1 MAQTEFHLSQA
12 FRDLVRR
19 SGRWSPPDWVF
30 LPASALVLAGLV
42 ALALNIR
49 PGAVDA
55 VVSDT
60 QFIMEGEALG
70 QLIPGP
76 GTRFELTIG
85 PAGEPLARLSA
96 TASFDAAGML
106 SAGVGAALPTEW
118 EENAIGRIVR
128 LEVEAQA
135 APDTRIDQIR
145 LGYFTVGY
153 GDSERTLTPVSP
165 SWSTV
170 GICYQVAPTAQ
181 ANGVEWL
188 GIWPGD
194 AGDGEAVLVRS
205 IRLTLEPQGDTM
217 AQCEARL
224 SSA

>member
-1 MAQTEFHLSQA
+1 MAQTEFHLPHA
-12 FRDLVRR
+12 LRDLVRR
-19 SGRWSPPDWVF
+19 SGRWSPPDWIF
-30 LPASALVLAGLV
+30 LPASMLVMAGLIV
-42 ALALNIR
+42 LGLSTR

-55 VVSDT
+55 VISDT
-60 QFIMEGEALG
+60 EFVMQGEALA

-96 TASFDAAGML
+96 TASFDAAGLL

-135 APDTRIDQIR
+135 ASDSRIDQIR
-145 LGYFTVGY
+145 VGYFTVGY
-153 GDSERTLTPVSP
+153 GDSERTLKPVGQ

-194 AGDGEAVLVRS
+194 AGNGEAVLVRS
-205 IRLTLEPQGDTM
+205 IRLTLEPPGDAM

>member
-1 MAQTEFHLSQA
+1 MAQTEFHLPQA
-12 FRDLVRR
+12 LRDLVRR
-19 SGRWSPPDWVF
+19 SGRWSPPDWIF
-30 LPASALVLAGLV
+30 LPASALAMAGLIV
-42 ALALNIR
+42 LGLGTR

-55 VVSDT
+55 VISDT
-60 QFIMEGEALG
+60 EFVMQGEALA

-85 PAGEPLARLSA
+85 PSGEPLARLSA
-96 TASFDAAGML
+96 TASFEAAGLL
-106 SAGVGAALPTEW
+106 SAGVGAALPSEW

-135 APDTRIDQIR
+135 PPDSRIDQIR
-145 LGYFTVGY
+145 VGYFTVGY
-153 GDSERTLTPVSP
+153 GDSERTLKPVDEF
-165 SWSTV
+165 WSTV

-194 AGDGEAVLVRS
+194 AGNGEAVLVRS
-205 IRLTLEPQGDTM
+205 IRLTLEPPEDAM

>member
-1 MAQTEFHLSQA
+1 MAQTEFHLQQLL
-12 FRDLVRR
+12 RDLVRR

-30 LPASALVLAGLV
+30 LPVSALGVAALI
-42 ALALNIR
+42 ALALNMR

-55 VVSDT
+55 VVNDT
-60 QFIMEGEALG
+60 QFIMEGEALA

-85 PAGEPLARLSA
+85 PSGEPLARLSA
-96 TASFDAAGML
+96 TASFQAAGLL

-128 LEVEAQA
+128 LEVEAQT
-135 APDTRIDQIR
+135 APDSRIEQIR
-145 LGYFTVGY
+145 MGYFTVGY
-153 GDSERTLTPVSP
+153 GDSERTLKPVSQ

-170 GICYQVAPTAQ
+170 GICYEVAPTAQ

-194 AGDGEAVLVRS
+194 AGDGDAVLVRS
-205 IRLTLEPQGDTM
+205 IRLTLEPQGDDM

-224 SSA
+224 AAG

>member
-1 MAQTEFHLSQA
+1 M
-12 FRDLVRR
+12 LVM
-19 SGRWSPPDWVF
+19 
-30 LPASALVLAGLV
+30 AGLIV
-42 ALALNIR
+42 LGLSTR

-55 VVSDT
+55 VISDT
-60 QFIMEGEALG
+60 EFVMQGEALA

-96 TASFDAAGML
+96 TASFDAAGLL

-135 APDTRIDQIR
+135 ASDSRIDQIR
-145 LGYFTVGY
+145 VGYFTVGY
-153 GDSERTLTPVSP
+153 GDSERTLKPVGQ

-194 AGDGEAVLVRS
+194 AGNGEAVLVRS
-205 IRLTLEPQGDTM
+205 IRLTLEPPGDAM